1 VAGHDPTGSLD
12 GPERR
17 GCVFLAPGP
26 SVHFFTRAL
35 WIQQLH
41 RSTPS
46 YGSAPPGKQI
56 GGIRFVWRARVTHG
70 PTELSERPFFMGVSS
85 YRCTAQFY
93 AKQQRLAAD
102 WVTFLWSNGPWAGL
116 VQAVATLAKLNWRGG
131 MRVTESGIDDLHQRA
146 GGVRKG
152 KQ

>member
-1 VAGHDPTGSLD
+1 MDTAAS
-12 GPERR
+12 
-17 GCVFLAPGP
+17 
-26 SVHFFTRAL
+26 SVHTL
-35 WIQQLH
+35 
-41 RSTPS
+41 

-56 GGIRFVWRARVTHG
+56 GGIRFVWRARATHG

-85 YRCTAQFY
+85 DPCPAQFS

-116 VQAVATLAKLNWRGG
+116 VQAVATLAKLNWRGC
-131 MRVTESGIDDLHQRA
+131 MRVTESGIDDWHQRA
-146 GGVRKG
+146 GRVRKG